1 MKATSEAFAPQLSS
15 LMLMSYRFFQ
25 DGNWKD
31 AESLYSQACAP
42 LSKVLPFSSDNSN
55 PSIQKDPTNP
65 KIFTNRAITRIKL
78 QSWDACIDDCIKAV
92 ELERSNMKAYY
103 YLAQAQLALNHPN
116 EALSSA
122 LTAYEKCLETWSSS
136 TQAVSGLV
144 LQAKKLKWE
153 AKEKEK
159 IRQRSDLLRELED
172 GLNNRKRAELR
183 DLKHLHLD
191 ASDEAEEKADV
202 ELSTRTKIEEL
213 RNVFAVADP
222 KYLQRRV
229 DHLFSYDET
238 SKKANEMSTGG
249 PRLPD

>member
-1 MKATSEAFAPQLSS
+1 
-15 LMLMSYRFFQ
+15 
-25 DGNWKD
+25 
-31 AESLYSQACAP
+31 
-42 LSKVLPFSSDNSN
+42 
-55 PSIQKDPTNP
+55 
-65 KIFTNRAITRIKL
+65 
-78 QSWDACIDDCIKAV
+78 
-92 ELERSNMKAYY
+92 MKAYY

-229 DHLFSYDET
+229 DYLFSYDET
-238 SKKANEMSTGG
+238 SKRANEMSTGG